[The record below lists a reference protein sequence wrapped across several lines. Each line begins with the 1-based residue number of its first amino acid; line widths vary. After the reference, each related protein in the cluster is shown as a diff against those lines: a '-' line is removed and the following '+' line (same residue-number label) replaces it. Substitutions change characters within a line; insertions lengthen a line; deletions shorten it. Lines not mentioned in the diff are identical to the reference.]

1 MRGRAWACLALTSFT
16 VEITAEQE
24 NAPRPSRNR
33 SLAAPPDQSILLRI
47 CPDLRLLRL
56 NVSLPPGP
64 APPPPPCRHV
74 MFDVLVPLF
83 NMQHLFGVYTPD
95 AQPLILRAM
104 NGTEAD
110 LRARLPRLINT
121 PRPEMSLLRLAWRHD
136 DEWAGEYAARLLG
149 APPGAPLQG
158 LVCFKV
164 RRPAVCC
171 WVQLDGR
178 VADSFGRN
186 PWPAPSNRTECA
198 DHLPP
203 SQVWQSTQAARC
215 ST

>member
-1 MRGRAWACLALTSFT
+1 
-16 VEITAEQE
+16 
-24 NAPRPSRNR
+24 
-33 SLAAPPDQSILLRI
+33 
-47 CPDLRLLRL
+47 
-56 NVSLPPGP
+56 
-64 APPPPPCRHV
+64 